1 MDVSNPPRIKEAKKI
16 GRETKFTPEYYMMM
30 CKHIVDDK
38 LTYREAAKIYNVSHG
53 VVHHWLKKYKSGQMP
68 GYLKK
73 AKMKVQSQDNLIFR
87 QERYIKQ
94 LKTEIGELY
103 LENMMLKKAQ
113 ALFQHSRNVTSSVIT
128 ADNLEQFQKDV
139 K

>member
-16 GRETKFTPEYYMMM
+16 GRETKYTPEYYMMM
-30 CKHIVDDK
+30 CKHIVEEGI
-38 LTYREAAKIYNVSHG
+38 TYREAAKIYNVSHG
-53 VVHHWLKKYKSGQMP
+53 VVCHWLKQYKAGTLP
-68 GYLKK
+68 GYIKK
-73 AKMKVQSQDNLIFR
+73 AKMKAQTHDNLIFR

-113 ALFQHSRNVTSSVIT
+113 ALFQQGRSANSSVIT
-128 ADNLEQFQKDV
+128 SENLDLFQKDV